1 MNKKI
6 IGKRVISFIM
16 VMAMCFTNMTLYGID
31 ANAEEK
37 VTVAVKS
44 QPYANVLLT
53 VNETNLDLTTFER
66 DVRAGLEN
74 KGIDTTNIEFQAI
87 EQKQSSM
94 ESTDLNFAQVVN
106 SWTTI
111 GAPTWT
117 ATSDGQIYS
126 KVGPSM
132 YGDYSHNNPTIR
144 WSAAYNANQ
153 NGWWGTGLLNPNG
166 YETDNIEMD
175 FTLVQGGTL
184 NEGVCFFVTRNN
196 DGSLNGYFFNV
207 TEHVGGTNGLYQ
219 LRLWKMTNYQLDQ
232 SFTAGLNS
240 RIWCW
245 DATHDPQAHSSNQG
259 GSPWVVGSSAVGG
272 YGSYNSNIYD
282 YGTSYCMAGWT
293 LNWAGNE
300 NLRRNV
306 KYHVSAKDGHIVIT
320 MNGTKVVDIYDNTY
334 TKGTYGFWGNNCEQ
348 VASMYLKDFNI
359 QTIQTITRTYT
370 QLTQDAGK
378 IFQEGETNIIV
389 DVDNSVDNSLS
400 DPAVATWT
408 NANGVQ
414 FLAWGNATNKSH
426 LQNFITKSNDGRGT
440 WIDGS
445 NYNNALNATVNYI
458 ANLLD
463 DGVSNEDQY
472 VIVGQDSTITVT
484 PPSYKTGAV
493 NSNGVGRWHITHNYS
508 YYANDL
514 GLSTQTEKDV
524 ADLICNFDKPGEY
537 IIQFDGEEIKRVYA
551 HRLPTADFSIGI
563 NGTSLTLTSQS
574 QDLDSN
580 TNNGYGKG
588 IKAEHWYYKTLDAA
602 SWTSG
607 KLTTFDRTKIYLI
620 KLEVED
626 FQGATAYTTKYVGT
640 GNPVANFNLNSYNF
654 SNYQTIGVNDTSYDP
669 EGYTISAWNWTLS
682 KNGNQI
688 ATSTAQKPTFDFKTL
703 GTGEYKLTLMVTN
716 SKGIK
721 SSSYSRDFT
730 VIDDT
735 DAPEMVSLSP
745 TNCDW
750 KTGTHTINFSLKDVD
765 SGLKNWYY
773 AITTSATRP
782 TSWSAA
788 QTGANGSVT
797 TPSTTGEY
805 YLHILAYDNA
815 NNELYRNFSAYKI
828 DNTNPVINKL
838 TIANDCT
845 KVVVDASDAGSG
857 IAGYAITTTNTAPNT
872 SAYQASNELKIYKS
886 GTYYVWVKDKVG
898 QVSAA
903 KSVVVNRKQ
912 TATINYVDNNDSEK
926 LRPSKVTLSIYRNGT
941 FLKDVELDGTTTSYT
956 FENLDSMDS
965 TGKAYTYTFGLDVN
979 ERYAIKV
986 DGDTITATMKQTTFS
1001 VIIPK
1006 TISLNGET
1014 GSATYNVETSGNLYL
1029 NDTVSVT
1036 PDASFTMKDSTKY
1049 QTMNVSVSQ
1058 PAKSFKKNNL
1068 GTSKG
1073 TLTTSRKEFAGK
1085 WNGTFNFAIKLTKA
1099 N

>member
-1 MNKKI
+1 MNKKTF
-6 IGKRVISFIM
+6 GKRVISFIM
-16 VMAMCFTNMTLYGID
+16 VMAMCVTNLTLYGID
-31 ANAEEK
+31 ANAKEK
-37 VTVAVKS
+37 VTVAIKS

-87 EQKQSSM
+87 EQKQSNM

-111 GAPTWT
+111 GSPTWN

-126 KVGPSM
+126 LVGPGEYWGTAHTDPNIKWS
-132 YGDYSHNNPTIR
+132 YS
-144 WSAAYNANQ
+144 YNEGQ
-153 NGWWGTGLLNPNG
+153 NGWWGTGLLNPNA
-166 YETDNIEMD
+166 YEIDNLEMD
-175 FTLVQGGTL
+175 FTLVQAGQL
-184 NEGVCFFVTRNN
+184 MEGPCFFVTRNS
-196 DGSLNGYFFNV
+196 DGSLNGYFFNISM
-207 TEHVGGTNGLYQ
+207 HALCLGNTNYE
-219 LRLWKMTNYQLDQ
+219 LRLWKLANYKLDKSFSAGNHAADKGGMWCYPQLNNV
-232 SFTAGLNS
+232 NS
-240 RIWCW
+240 HPYNYNFWR
-245 DATHDPQAHSSNQG
+245 
-259 GSPWVVGSSAVGG
+259 VGSSTNIGG
-272 YGSYNSNIYD
+272 EQS
-282 YGTSYCMAGWT
+282 TCLAAWT
-293 LNWAGNE
+293 LPYSN
-300 NLRRNV
+300 RTNV

-320 MNGTKVVDIYDNTY
+320 MNGIKVVDVYDNTY
-334 TKGTYGFWGNNCEQ
+334 TKGSYGFWGNNCER
-348 VASMYLKDFNI
+348 VESMYLKDFNI
-359 QTIQTITRTYT
+359 QTVQTITKTYT

-400 DPAVATWT
+400 DAAVATWT

-414 FLAWGNATNKSH
+414 FLAWGSAANKSY

-514 GLSTQTEKDV
+514 GLSTQTERDV

-654 SNYQTIGVNDTSYDP
+654 SKYQTIGVNDTSYDP

-682 KNGNQI
+682 KNGNQV

-703 GTGEYKLTLMVTN
+703 GTGEYKLTLIVTN
-716 SKGIK
+716 SKGTK

-750 KTGTHTINFSLKDVD
+750 KTGTQTINFSLKDAD

-857 IAGYAITTTNTAPNT
+857 IAGYAITTTNTAP
-872 SAYQASNELKIYKS
+872 SASDYQASNELKTYAS

-903 KSVVVNRKQ
+903 KSVLVNRKQ

-956 FENLDSMDS
+956 FDNLDSMDS

-979 ERYAIKV
+979 ERYSIKV
-986 DGDTITATMKQTTFS
+986 DGDTITATMKQTKFS

-1036 PDASFTMKDSTKY
+1036 PDASFTMQDSTKY

-1073 TLTTSRKEFAGK
+1073 TIQTSKEKFAGK